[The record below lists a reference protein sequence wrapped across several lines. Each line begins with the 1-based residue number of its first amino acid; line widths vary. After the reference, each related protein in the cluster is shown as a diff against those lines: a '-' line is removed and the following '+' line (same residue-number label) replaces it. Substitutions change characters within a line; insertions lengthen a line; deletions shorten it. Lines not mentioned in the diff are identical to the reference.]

1 MLPSVIAFLFYCSK
15 SQLTPSREKSLPL
28 IRCFLV
34 NDDGFYLEDE
44 YLPTFRRFVA
54 FGRDRHLAAQ
64 DLEDEIVRRC
74 LRKNTIALR
83 RLFRHKIY

>member
-1 MLPSVIAFLFYCSK
+1 MGTHPIFESDFDC
-15 SQLTPSREKSLPL
+15 LT
-28 IRCFLV
+28 
-34 NDDGFYLEDE
+34 EDE

-54 FGRDRHLAAQ
+54 FGGDRHLAAQ